1 MAESKYIAII
11 KAQLDA
17 AGIQGQLDKQLA
29 AKPLRLH
36 FAKPQGSDTQAIDA
50 QIKLWE
56 NKIKNL
62 SINKPSVFKNA
73 DVQKEVSN
81 LENLFVGYR
90 KGTVSIEQMKVAFSD
105 LSVASNKA
113 QAALQL
119 TAKGADNFGT
129 TLIKDI
135 GKMVIWAAAATA
147 IYGSLRLIGNG
158 VQYIKDLDKE
168 LTNIGMV
175 TGQTQE
181 RLSGMAI
188 EFNAMAR
195 ELGVTTLSVAKGAT
209 EWIRQGKTAAET
221 TELLRSSTMMSKLG
235 NLEAADATDKL
246 IAVTNAYNISAKD
259 SIDVVS
265 TLVAL
270 DNSFAT
276 STAEISEGM
285 QKSASMAKLAGV
297 SYKDLASYIT
307 VISATTR
314 QSGETIGQ
322 AMKTI
327 FARMEQVKAG
337 AKIDDEGEAINNV
350 EKVLLKNG
358 IALRDNANQFRDMS
372 DVLQDVAVRYK
383 ELGLSGNT
391 VAQQQIVGAIAG
403 KNICQNL

>member
-11 KAQLDA
+11 KAQLEQADIQAQLNQLQSKMKPIKVKIQTNVADVDKLNISTGKMQNQLDA
-17 AGIQGQLDKQLA
+17 IRIRNKDAYKTQPVQDMDKKVQGLINSYDGSKKAMGEFQVANGQLKNKVLETNGA
-29 AKPLRLH
+29 LSTA
-36 FAKPQGSDTQAIDA
+36 TQ
-50 QIKLWE
+50 
-56 NKIKNL
+56 
-62 SINKPSVFKNA
+62 S
-73 DVQKEVSN
+73 
-81 LENLFVGYR
+81 
-90 KGTVSIEQMKVAFSD
+90 T
-105 LSVASNKA
+105 
-113 QAALQL
+113 
-119 TAKGADNFGT
+119 DNFGT
-129 TLIKDI
+129 ALIKDI
-135 GKMVIWAAAATA
+135 GKMVQWAVAGTL
-147 IYGSLRLIGNG
+147 IYGTLKQIGDG
-158 VQYIKDLDKE
+158 IQYIKDLDKE

-181 RLSGMAI
+181 RLVGMASG
-188 EFNAMAR
+188 FNNMAKQ
-195 ELGVTTLSVAKGAT
+195 LGVSTLDVAKGAT

-337 AKIDDEGEAINNV
+337 AKIDEEGEAINNV

-372 DVLQDVAVRYK
+372 DVLQDVAVRYQQ
-383 ELGLSGNT
+383 LGISGDT

-403 KNICQNL
+403 K